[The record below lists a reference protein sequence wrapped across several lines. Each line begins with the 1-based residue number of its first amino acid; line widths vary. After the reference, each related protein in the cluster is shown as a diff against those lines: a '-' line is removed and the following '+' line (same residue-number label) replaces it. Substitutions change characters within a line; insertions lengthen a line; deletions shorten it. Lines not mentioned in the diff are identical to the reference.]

1 MVREILNID
10 KQELSTKG
18 EHIYALLRSSLEP
31 QHRGEFIAIEPES
44 GEYFLGK
51 RAVEALK
58 KARQKYP
65 HRVFYLAR
73 IGFPSAAIHY

>member
-1 MVREILNID
+1 MEKIIILD
-10 KQELSTKG
+10 KEELATKG
-18 EHIYALLRSSLEP
+18 EQVYALLQSSLET

-51 RAVEALK
+51 RAVEALN